1 MSGYIRIDDAC
12 AEVDKGD
19 LLVGDNALWAKE
31 IICRTAQADVKE
43 VVRST
48 WRLYKDGSAVCNHC
62 HRTTMYAYDH
72 ESWMSY
78 CPNCGSRMIDIEV
91 NTYA

>member
-31 IICRTAQADVKE
+31 IIRRTAQADVKE

-48 WRLYKDGSAVCNHC
+48 WRIYKDGSAVCNAPAV
-62 HRTTMYAYDH
+62 RVPSADTPFST
-72 ESWMSY
+72 
-78 CPNCGSRMIDIEV
+78 RRRR
-91 NTYA
+91 